1 MAVAAERTGRV
12 EVKQGRRRAEV
23 AKRPSRLPQ
32 QTALVLGA
40 AAGGVAWFFLVR
52 AAIDFGR
59 VARSGDGAAW
69 TFTGAATLGATVC
82 LLLVFV
88 LGARLLVS
96 VGLISEY
103 KPRRAAGRRTAR

>member
-23 AKRPSRLPQ
+23 ARRPSRLGEH
-32 QTALVLGA
+32 AGLVLGA
-40 AAGGVAWFFLVR
+40 VAGGVAWFFLVG

-59 VARSGDGAAW
+59 VARAGDGAAW
-69 TFTGAATLGATVC
+69 AFTGAATLGATVC
-82 LLLVFV
+82 LVLVFV
-88 LGARLLVS
+88 LAARLLVS